1 MEILLGTL
9 IVLLVIA
16 LFDAAAIE
24 WGVDSRRDFD
34 DPHAPLIG
42 AH

>member
-1 MEILLGTL
+1 MEILLSTL
-9 IVLLVIA
+9 IILLVIA
-16 LFDAAAIE
+16 IFDAAAVE
-24 WGVDSRRDFD
+24 WGVDSRSDFD